1 MKILKLK
8 DNEQLLN
15 VSAIP
20 LDKKDICGFWLYSAY
35 LWNCDKNTKQL
46 VVVAL
51 KDRNMYFVDN
61 LISHSWTSIQKVVDK
76 FIIDYVV
83 DLAKQK
89 AIYKGTKIKGFKK
102 CIKVGYKKIYIQ
114 NIENHDNLVLML
126 KHDYVAFENNVLN
139 YIKDLNNWFL
149 CED

>member
-15 VSAIP
+15 ISAIP
-20 LDKKDICGFWLYSAY
+20 LDKMDICGFWLYSAY

-46 VVVAL
+46 VIVAL
-51 KDRNMYFVDN
+51 KNRNMYFVGN
-61 LISHSWTSIQKVVDK
+61 LISYNWDNIQKVVDK
-76 FIIDYVV
+76 FIIKYVV
-83 DLAKQK
+83 GLAKEK

-102 CIKVGYKKIYIQ
+102 CIKIWKEKIYIK
-114 NIENHDNLVLML
+114 NIENYDNCVLML
-126 KHDYVAFENNVLN
+126 KHDYNTFKNNVLN

-149 CED
+149 CKE